1 MQMQDLNDLN
11 LFVAVV
17 THGGFSAAARAL
29 HAPKSKLSR
38 RIAGLE
44 DQLGVRLVERSTR
57 RFQVTEVG
65 EDVFRHARAAM
76 HEAEAIGEIVLQRRS
91 EPQGLVRIAAP
102 PGLDRLIS
110 RSLPQLLARH
120 PKLRVQVVVSN
131 RRVDLIEER
140 VDVAVRLREAPDTDN
155 DLQMKVISRAPGILV
170 ASPDLLATYGEP
182 KVPADLARLPIVSFT
197 DEIGADRWVL
207 QDAAGQ
213 KAEVMLEPRLSSS
226 SPSIVRDAAVEGVG
240 VTVLPEWSC
249 HELLESGRLVRV
261 LPEWSRNHGLI
272 HLVFTSRRGLLPG
285 VRAVLDFL
293 AEALSPKA
301 PAWAA
306 AL

>member
-11 LFVAVV
+11 LFVAVA

-65 EDVFRHARAAM
+65 EDVLRHARAVM
-76 HEAEAIGEIVLQRRS
+76 HEAEAIGEIVLQRRT

-140 VDVAVRLREAPDTDN
+140 IDVAVRLKEVLDADG
-155 DLQMKVISRAPGILV
+155 DLQMKVVSRAPGILV
-170 ASPDLLATYGEP
+170 ASPVLVAERGP
-182 KVPADLARLPIVSFT
+182 PQSPADLANYPVVSLI
-197 DEIGADRWVL
+197 DEAGPDRWIL
-207 QDAAGQ
+207 RNGSET
-213 KAEVMLEPRLSSS
+213 AEVVLEPRLSSS
-226 SPSIVRDAAVEGVG
+226 SPSIVRDAVVDGVG
-240 VTVLPEWSC
+240 LGVMPEWACS
-249 HELLESGRLVRV
+249 ELLESTRLVQV
-261 LPEWSRNHGLI
+261 LPGWTRHHGVI
-272 HLVFTSRRGLLPG
+272 HMVFTSRRGLLPG

-293 AEALSPKA
+293 ADALSPKA
-301 PAWAA
+301 SAWET

>member
-29 HAPKSKLSR
+29 QAPKSKLSR

-57 RFQVTEVG
+57 RFQVTDVG

-76 HEAEAIGEIVLQRRS
+76 HEAEAIGEIVLQRRT
-91 EPQGLVRIAAP
+91 EPQGLVRVAAP

-110 RSLPQLLARH
+110 RSLPQLLERH

-140 VDVAVRLREAPDTDN
+140 IDVAVRLTEALDTDG
-155 DLQMKVISRAPGILV
+155 DLQMKVVSRAPGILV
-170 ASPDLLATYGEP
+170 ASPALVAAHGEP
-182 KVPADLARLPIVSFT
+182 RSPTDLAHYPIVSFT
-197 DEIGADRWVL
+197 DEAGPDRWRL
-207 QDAAGQ
+207 LNG
-213 KAEVMLEPRLSSS
+213 AETADVVFEPRLSSS
-226 SPSIVRDAAVEGVG
+226 SPSIVRDAVANGVG
-240 VTVLPEWSC
+240 LGVMPEWAC
-249 HELLESGRLVRV
+249 RELLDDGRLVRV
-261 LPEWSRNHGLI
+261 LPGWTRSHGLI
-272 HLVFTSRRGLLPG
+272 HMVFTSRRGLLPG

-293 AEALSPKA
+293 AEALNPKSS
-301 PAWAA
+301 AWET